1 MAQSGELVEA
11 LKRALKAK
19 GVTYAAVARAMGLSE
34 ASIKR
39 LFASRDFT
47 LKRVDRLCELAS
59 VDFGEL
65 ARSLDQKDH
74 LLAKLSA
81 QQEKAIVGDRKLMLV
96 ALCAMNGWT
105 TEQMTSAY
113 TLGAPECIRLLL
125 KLDRMGI
132 VRLLP
137 GNRIRLLLAR
147 TFSWLPDG
155 PMQAYFKSQA
165 QTDYFRSRFDRVN
178 ERMLFVT
185 GRLSKTSS
193 ASMLARLTRLA
204 NEFGDMHR
212 EDSRLPFGDTKGMS
226 MIVAI
231 RPWELAAFNDL
242 RRSGSK
248 QAP

>member
-11 LKRALKAK
+11 LKRALKAR
-19 GVTYAAVARAMGLSE
+19 GVTYAAAARDMGLSE
-34 ASIKR
+34 ASVKR

-47 LKRVDRLCELAS
+47 LKRMDRLCELAA
-59 VDFGEL
+59 VDLGEL

-74 LLAKLSA
+74 LLAKLTP

-105 TEQMTSAY
+105 AEQMTSAY
-113 TLGAPECIRLLL
+113 TLSAPECIRLLL

-137 GNRIRLLLAR
+137 GNRVRLLLAR
-147 TFSWLPDG
+147 TFAWLPDG

-165 QTDYFRSRFDRVN
+165 QADYFRSRFDRPD

-185 GRLSKTSS
+185 GRLSKTSR
-193 ASMLARLTRLA
+193 AAMLARLARLA

-212 EDSRLPFGDTKGMS
+212 EDTRLPFGDTKGMS
-226 MIVAI
+226 MLVAI

-242 RRSGSK
+242 RRTGST
-248 QAP
+248 